1 MNLEGK
7 SAFFQNA
14 NLHCANLYSVNSIKK
29 ENSLNKKGNNMNNRR
44 SEMSTVVASNVNNN
58 LERKGFTAT
67 TLVNLTGFTIVI
79 EGKTIRPKMGPV
91 VHTASGGIARYP
103 LNFGSLALNRVK
115 PDGRK
120 EFVRN
125 ERGFIQLNEAL
136 APKKEGVLYICS
148 ELTRKLFV
156 GREDHV
162 LFVPDEQ
169 IDLRGHIQN
178 SIVGVLTVPMT
189 VYAPVELNLLS
200 EEELPLGSEEDE
212 TLEEE
217 ESADEADYTAPGLG
231 NIGSALKEALE
242 EQPLEEEVKTKKK
255 TSKAKKTSKKKDVEV
270 E

>member
-1 MNLEGK
+1 MSLEGK

-14 NLHCANLYSVNSIKK
+14 NLHCANLYSASSIKK
-29 ENSLNKKGNNMNNRR
+29 ENNLKKGNNAMNKNNRR
-44 SEMSTVVASNVNNN
+44 SEMSTIVASNVNNN
-58 LERKGFTAT
+58 LERKGFNAT

-148 ELTRKLFV
+148 ELTRKLFI
-156 GREDHV
+156 GREDHI

-169 IDLRGHIQN
+169 IDLRGHI
-178 SIVGVLTVPMT
+178 STSVSGVLTVPMT
-189 VYAPVELNLLS
+189 VYAPVEVNLLS
-200 EEELPLGSEEDE
+200 EEELPMEEDE
-212 TLEEE
+212 ALGDE
-217 ESADEADYTAPGLG
+217 ESAEEADFTSPGMG
-231 NIGSALKEALE
+231 NLGSALEEALE
-242 EQPLEEEVKTKKK
+242 KQPLEEEVKTKKK
-255 TSKAKKTSKKKDVEV
+255 TSKAKKTSKKDAEV